1 MCFIY
6 MYNNND
12 FKSRIYLG
20 YKTHQVDV
28 YIKRNQI
35 IPGLRLKM
43 KIDNRIDLVTEI
55 DIKSSHEQQRV
66 GCRAS
71 HHRHVLNCVI
81 NGQRAHFAN
90 VFALNHRL

>member
-1 MCFIY
+1 
-6 MYNNND
+6 MYNSND
-12 FKSRIYLG
+12 FKSGIYLG

-55 DIKSSHEQQRV
+55 DIKSSHEQQRIA
-66 GCRAS
+66 RAVAEQAITDT
-71 HHRHVLNCVI
+71 RIKL
-81 NGQRAHFAN
+81 RD
-90 VFALNHRL
+90 